1 MLGYSYMKDNKKI
14 GIILAIIVVTVL
26 GAVFVATRNGGS
38 AEKWNGVSG
47 ESIDVALGFYLEWV
61 GLKDAAD
68 KTVAASELLARA
80 PLAES
85 LKATLAEN
93 VTAEVD
99 PVACRAFDEAQT
111 RTQIVFEREDAA
123 QYIMQVTKGELTE
136 GYAVVDLVGK
146 EGQWQIQNIACAMGD
161 VAPEMGEFSYEQ
173 EGTLVKDS
181 IPAPY
186 DNKFWHILF
195 QADGQVG
202 ITPLIFNADSKCM
215 LGDKVESCEAGY
227 LFEGKEVKVYGQM
240 TELGAEVG
248 RVETK

>member
-1 MLGYSYMKDNKKI
+1 MKDNKKI

-146 EGQWQIQNIACAMGD
+146 EGQWQIQNIACAKGD
-161 VAPEMGEFSYEQ
+161 VAPEAGEFSYTQ
-173 EGTLVKDS
+173 AGTLLKQV
-181 IPAPY
+181 PAPY
-186 DNKFWHILF
+186 DAKLWHLIF
-195 QADGQVG
+195 QDGNQVG
-202 ITPLIFNADSKCM
+202 ITPLIFTDASKCIAD
-215 LGDKVESCEAGY
+215 GKEVACDENY
-227 LFEGKEVKVYGQM
+227 LFETKEVTVFGQM
-240 TELGAEVG
+240 TEIGAEVA
-248 RVETK
+248 RVEVK

>member
-1 MLGYSYMKDNKKI
+1 MKDTKKI
-14 GIILAIIVVTVL
+14 LIILAIIVV
-26 GAVFVATRNGGS
+26 AIVAAISLNRGGEK
-38 AEKWNGVSG
+38 AEKWNGVAGTSL
-47 ESIDVALGFYLEWV
+47 DVALEFYTSWVATINAEDYKVAQAALLE
-61 GLKDAAD
+61 
-68 KTVAASELLARA
+68 TA

-85 LKATLAEN
+85 LKTKLANKNDQE
-93 VTAEVD
+93 AD
-99 PVACRAFDEAQT
+99 PVACRAFDEVQT
-111 RTQIVFEREDAA
+111 RTQIVFEREDTA

>member
-123 QYIMQVTKGELTE
+123 QYIMQVTKG
-136 GYAVVDLVGK
+136 
-146 EGQWQIQNIACAMGD
+146 D
-161 VAPEMGEFSYEQ
+161 VAPEAGEFSYTQ
-173 EGTLVKDS
+173 AGTLLKQV
-181 IPAPY
+181 PAPY
-186 DNKFWHILF
+186 DAKLWHLIF
-195 QADGQVG
+195 QDGNQVG
-202 ITPLIFNADSKCM
+202 ITPLIFTDESKCIA
-215 LGDKVESCEAGY
+215 D
-227 LFEGKEVKVYGQM
+227 GKEDKH
-240 TELGAEVG
+240 TSELQS
-248 RVETK
+248 